1 MIYRIILKWPRTPI
15 VPAFEH
21 IGRILFFLILL
32 LFALTE
38 VEAID
43 ISATGGWGETIDASD
58 LVSGAGSNLV
68 DTYEST
74 SDATTITISNCK
86 NNNDNWSVRV
96 HRLDDSSW
104 HNDLI
109 VYVKR
114 TSDGQGGGSISG
126 GLDYV
131 FVLTIGQALFFSG
144 KGDRS
149 NIAVQYKVTGMS
161 VDVSPAT
168 YNTTVVF
175 TVVDT

>member
-1 MIYRIILKWPRTPI
+1 M
-15 VPAFEH
+15 
-21 IGRILFFLILL
+21 
-32 LFALTE
+32 
-38 VEAID
+38 
-43 ISATGGWGETIDASD
+43 
-58 LVSGAGSNLV
+58 
-68 DTYEST
+68 
-74 SDATTITISNCK
+74 
-86 NNNDNWSVRV
+86 